1 MSDWII
7 GITMGIV
14 VGVAVGIILF
24 MGKQKRWSELT
35 AKEKKGRIT
44 LVVVL
49 AVLAVAGVVAL
60 LVI

>member
-7 GITMGIV
+7 GIAMGIV
-14 VGVAVGIILF
+14 VGLAVGIILSR
-24 MGKQKRWSELT
+24 GKQKRWSELT
-35 AKEKKGRIT
+35 KREKRVRIT

-49 AVLAVAGVVAL
+49 AVLVVAGVVVM